1 MWLTVLGT
9 AATAL
14 GAAVLVANSSWL
26 LPTPEPYDL
35 SKLEACKLKKL
46 DGSGEVVRGI
56 DLWKENGAVIVVV
69 RRPG

>member
-14 GAAVLVANSSWL
+14 GAAVLVANTSL
-26 LPTPEPYDL
+26 MLPQQSPYDL
-35 SKLEACKLKKL
+35 SKLAVAKLKRL
-46 DGSGEVVRGI
+46 DGSGEVLKGG
-56 DLWKENGAVIVVV
+56 DLWAKTGAVVMVV